1 MDLYRV
7 YSHVVVSHCTK
18 HQKVPRC
25 RQKRM
30 VSIDSLIRN
39 IFTVCRRGKWKQSIW
54 AESERR
60 IGFLERILPILVLNI
75 MRYEELQEESG
86 KIIDNAIKQIGI
98 VLNKVENLDSIIKEN
113 KIREFKIE
121 WKVIFRHQ

>member
-1 MDLYRV
+1 
-7 YSHVVVSHCTK
+7 
-18 HQKVPRC
+18 
-25 RQKRM
+25 
-30 VSIDSLIRN
+30 
-39 IFTVCRRGKWKQSIW
+39 
-54 AESERR
+54 
-60 IGFLERILPILVLNI
+60 